1 MKFCF
6 QHITSLLLALLVLVS
21 TQSYSVNS
29 HYCSN
34 ILVDKAIMKP
44 AKKCDMHGEKTHSE
58 QKHEHKKDECCDDEV
73 EIIQG
78 QDELKVPSLQ
88 TELPNPIFVEAFI
101 ISFLFDFP
109 IEADKEKIT
118 HYKTPPPLL
127 QKERLSLYQ
136 VYLI

>member
-88 TELPNPIFVEAFI
+88 TELPNPIFVEAFVFTFFFNTTFETEVNTTI
-101 ISFLFDFP
+101 YED
-109 IEADKEKIT
+109 
-118 HYKTPPPLL
+118 PPPLL
-127 QKERLSLYQ
+127 QRDFQTLYQ
-136 VYLI
+136 VFLI